1 MTRRQR
7 SDRPRALLIV
17 TSTAH
22 VDLRDALVEQGFAV
36 TIARSL
42 VAGYAQIRRLLAT
55 DQPPRPTLILLDVAS
70 YDPGFPEL
78 PGTLL
83 AAAVAAQMRAGSLR
97 PAWLVGI
104 SVEHHVENDSEALI
118 AGCQRVIHLPL
129 TSDDSQ
135 LLRRLATRPAP
146 VPHRETQPEVIRVI
160 EVLQAVAQ
168 RVLYVVQAAQT
179 RIWTPEEVA
188 VVLRWLT
195 PYPAQSG
202 SSRKAVPETE
212 SVTKIQQLLRALG
225 GVRSARQRLHSIAE
239 QWQTRYPL
247 HGEILRLFLDGW
259 ERREIVRYFVDRG
272 LYEDSRI
279 YHCIKELPRRI
290 CDQLRRDQAMRHEVI
305 GAE

>member
-1 MTRRQR
+1 MTRRPR

-17 TSTAH
+17 TNTAY

-36 TIARSL
+36 TVTRSL
-42 VAGYAQIRRLLAT
+42 IAGYAQIRRLLAT
-55 DQPPRPTLILLDVAS
+55 NQPSRPTLILLDVAS

-83 AAAVAAQMRAGSLR
+83 AAAVAAQMRVGSLH

-104 SVEHHVENDSEALI
+104 SVERHSESDAEALI
-118 AGCQRVIHLPL
+118 AGCQRVVHLPL
-129 TSDDSQ
+129 TPDDPQ
-135 LLRRLATRPAP
+135 LLLRLVARPAP
-146 VPHRETQPEVIRVI
+146 IPHRETPPEEARVI
-160 EVLQAVAQ
+160 EVLQAVAL
-168 RVLYVVQAAQT
+168 RVLHVVQAAQT

-188 VVLRWLT
+188 AVLRWLT
-195 PYPAQSG
+195 PYPTPGTSRQSTPD
-202 SSRKAVPETE
+202 AETGI
-212 SVTKIQQLLRALG
+212 KIKQLLRALG
-225 GVRSARQRLHSIAE
+225 GVRSARQRLEAIAE

-247 HGEILRLFLDGW
+247 HSEILRLFLDGW
-259 ERREIVRYFVDRG
+259 ERREIVRHFVEPR

-290 CDQLRRDQAMRHEVI
+290 CDQLRRDQATRHEVI

>member
-17 TSTAH
+17 TNTAH

-36 TIARSL
+36 TVARSL
-42 VAGYAQIRRLLAT
+42 IAGYAQIRRLLAT

-83 AAAVAAQMRAGSLR
+83 AAAVAAQIRLGSLQ

-104 SVEHHVENDSEALI
+104 TVERHSDGDAEALI
-118 AGCQRVIHLPL
+118 AGCQRVVHLPL
-129 TSDDSQ
+129 TSDDPLS
-135 LLRRLATRPAP
+135 LLRLAARPAP
-146 VPHRETQPEVIRVI
+146 VPHRETPPEEARVI
-160 EVLQAVAQ
+160 EVLQEVAL
-168 RVLYVVQAAQT
+168 RVLHVVQAAQT
-179 RIWTPEEVA
+179 RVWTPDEVA
-188 VVLRWLT
+188 AVLRWLT
-195 PYPAQSG
+195 PYPAPSRPSRQSTPD
-202 SSRKAVPETE
+202 AETGIRI
-212 SVTKIQQLLRALG
+212 KQLLRALG
-225 GVRSARQRLHSIAE
+225 GVRSARQRLESIAE

-247 HGEILRLFLDGW
+247 HSQILRLFLDGW
-259 ERREIVRYFVDRG
+259 ERREIVHHFVERR

-290 CDQLRRDQAMRHEVI
+290 CDQLRRDQATRHEVI